1 MTSSVFYNIG
11 IIFFKKFALQIV
23 SYVPVVF
30 DMVLWMVCIKI
41 YSVKSSRTWDCDS
54 INLQFIFGYDVTDW
68 ETFY

>member
-1 MTSSVFYNIG
+1 MTSSIFYNID
-11 IIFFKKFALQIV
+11 IISFLKFALQ

-41 YSVKSSRTWDCDS
+41 YSVQSSKTCDCES
-54 INLQFIFGYDVTDW
+54 TNLQFIFGFDVTDW